1 MITAIVKATIK
12 PGMQPSL
19 KSIADL
25 LQYEYAPHE
34 PGCDMYESYIDG
46 DTFITLERWQNQE
59 ALDLHL
65 NTAHVKELVP
75 KLRQCVVNEEFEV
88 TFIHSQTIEQITL

>member
-12 PGMQPSL
+12 PGMQQSL

-34 PGCDMYESYIDG
+34 PGCDMYESYIDD

-75 KLRQCVVNEEFEV
+75 KLRQCVVNDEFEV